1 MKYVYVKGVNFE
13 NKGAELMMRTIIQNL
28 NILGDYKVVLTANS
42 ASPFEK
48 RCELG
53 AYQYFSF
60 SFGRFDLNRLT
71 YFIPQRLINWLCNT
85 YGIVLEPKLSVV
97 LDASGYAY
105 GDKWPIRGLQRTC
118 SQLKRFSEKGKKYI
132 FMPQMLGPFEK
143 QDGRKLVQDNFKYAD
158 LIVAREETSYNGVKD
173 IIGNEKNLVIGPD
186 FTNLLKVENQ
196 VRDENSVII
205 IPNSNMI
212 SHRSGHENWKTKYV
226 GILED
231 FIEAALDKGMKVTV
245 INHEGKSDRVICDQ
259 LGHKYDG
266 KINLIQNYN
275 ALQIKTAIAQASFVI
290 SSRFH
295 GCVSALSQGVACIG
309 TSWSHKY
316 EELYKDYDVS
326 PLLISSPDDITDY
339 KNYFNSILE
348 HKSSYEVSI
357 VDNGNKIKEKS
368 LETWNTIKSVI
379 NE

>member
-1 MKYVYVKGVNFE
+1 
-13 NKGAELMMRTIIQNL
+13 
-28 NILGDYKVVLTANS
+28 
-42 ASPFEK
+42 
-48 RCELG
+48 
-53 AYQYFSF
+53 
-60 SFGRFDLNRLT
+60 
-71 YFIPQRLINWLCNT
+71 
-85 YGIVLEPKLSVV
+85 
-97 LDASGYAY
+97 
-105 GDKWPIRGLQRTC
+105 
-118 SQLKRFSEKGKKYI
+118 
-132 FMPQMLGPFEK
+132 
-143 QDGRKLVQDNFKYAD
+143 
-158 LIVAREETSYNGVKD
+158 
-173 IIGNEKNLVIGPD
+173 
-186 FTNLLKVENQ
+186 
-196 VRDENSVII
+196 
-205 IPNSNMI
+205 MI
-212 SHRSGHENWKTKYV
+212 SHRSGHENWKTKYI

-259 LGHKYDG
+259 LGHKYDD